1 MAKVSIIVPVYNVEK
16 YIKRSLDSLINQ
28 TFSDIEII
36 VINDGSTD
44 NSLNIIETFKDE
56 RIRLY
61 SQDNKGGSAARN
73 LGVDKSTSDYIMF
86 LDADDYYHLDC
97 VEKAYKCITE
107 ENTDIC
113 IYGSRFVDDE
123 GNYTKSIIPN
133 HGTIK
138 NISDDK
144 SYLLN
149 IENCT
154 WDKIY
159 KSSIIKDNNVL
170 YPYGLY
176 YQDFG
181 FTFSLMRFVKSIS
194 FVNEE
199 LIEYTVGRSGNITG
213 DVSKKVF
220 DIFKIIDF
228 IKDLYI
234 DKKIYDDY
242 FDELKSV
249 FLINI
254 IDKLKQVVRSKNS
267 DIKEEFID
275 TYFNYIEKELGGF
288 DTKYKIS
295 KHKHDFVYLDKNIL
309 KLYMFIKRC

>member
-16 YIKRSLDSLINQ
+16 YIKRSLESLVNQ

-44 NSLNIIETFKDE
+44 NSANIIETFKDE
-56 RIRLY
+56 RIKLY

-73 LGVDKSTSDYIMF
+73 LGIEKATSDYIMF

-97 VEKAYKCITE
+97 VEKAYKCITK

-123 GNYTKSIIPN
+123 GNYIKSVVPS
-133 HGTIK
+133 HHTIM
-138 NISDDK
+138 NISSDK

-159 KSSIIKDNNVL
+159 KSSIIKDNNVV

-181 FTFSLMRFVKSIS
+181 FTFSLMRFVNSIS

-213 DVSKKVF
+213 DISKKVF
-220 DIFKIIDF
+220 DIFKIVDS
-228 IKDLYI
+228 IKSLYI
-234 DKKIYDDY
+234 DKKLYDNY

-254 IDKLKQVVRSKNS
+254 VDKLKQVIKSDNR
-267 DIKEEFID
+267 DIKKEFID
-275 TYFNYIEKELGGF
+275 ICYDYIDKELGGF
-288 DTKYKIS
+288 DTKYKIN
-295 KHKHDFVYLDKNIL
+295 KHKHDFVYFNKYIL
-309 KLYMFIKRC
+309 KLYMFIKRY